1 MSYAAVV
8 IATAVPV
15 VLGLLVVRRSDKRL
29 IGWLLVAQGVSV
41 GALLGGAP
49 VAGSGTAA
57 LIADQL
63 AAGSWIFLFLW
74 LVLIAY
80 LLPDGRTLSHGW
92 LLWIRGGLVGALLFL
107 VGAAGDRSAFVLEHE
122 GTEPPLRWL
131 PQPLSGLLGTV
142 GLLLVVLLFLGSAV
156 AVRSRLRRSSG
167 QDRLQLLWLVWG
179 ALAVPM
185 GLLVLWVNYF
195 AMGAQEWLTT
205 VTLTVVSVALPAT
218 IAVAILRYNL
228 FDVRLALSRTL
239 TYGALLVGVLG
250 AYALVLY
257 AAERMGGSGNGGGL
271 AAVAVVAVA
280 VHPAHAWL
288 RERIDRWV
296 YGYRSEPYQA
306 LRLLADRA
314 DAADPDALSTAIT
327 DVVKQALR
335 VKRVWVDADG
345 ADHPGV
351 LRTALIHRSE
361 RLGDL
366 AVEVPPGRTLS
377 AADMS
382 LLQDLARYAAVL
394 VRAQQ
399 QADELRES
407 RTRIVA
413 GREEERRRL
422 RRDLHDGV
430 GPTLAAVVLTLN
442 AAEAREDAAERGV
455 LLAEA
460 REQVR
465 DAISEVR
472 RLVDDL
478 RPPAIDEVGLLGAIR
493 QRASALS
500 GGVVIEVSGPDPMPD
515 LPAAVEV
522 AAFRIAS
529 EAMANVARHSRA
541 SRCQVHVGVNGSF
554 EMTIADNGRG
564 ADPGDG
570 TIGPGVGWTSMRERA
585 AELGGRCT
593 ISERAQGGLVVRVI
607 VPLEH
612 PQTED
617 SDLEGDA

>member
-1 MSYAAVV
+1 MSYVAVL
-8 IATAVPV
+8 IATSVPV
-15 VLGLLVVRRSDKRL
+15 ALGLLVVRRSGQRR

-41 GALLGGAP
+41 GLLLGGAQA
-49 VAGSGTAA
+49 AGSGTAA
-57 LIADQL
+57 LIVDQL

-92 LLWIRGGLVGALLFL
+92 LWWIRAGLAGSLLFL
-107 VGAAGDRSAFVLEHE
+107 VGAAGDRSTFVLEHD
-122 GTEPPLRWL
+122 GADPPLRWL
-131 PQPLSGLLGTV
+131 PQSLSGVLGTV
-142 GLLLVVLLFLGSAV
+142 GLVLVVLLFLGSFV
-156 AVRSRLRRSSG
+156 AVRSRLRRSAG
-167 QDRLQLLWLVWG
+167 RERLQLLWLVWG
-179 ALAVPM
+179 ALAVPI

-195 AMGAQEWLTT
+195 ALGAADWLTT
-205 VTLTVVSVALPAT
+205 VVLTLVSVALPAT

-228 FDVRLALSRTL
+228 FDVRLVLTRTL
-239 TYGALLVGVLG
+239 TYGALVVGVVA

-257 AAERMGGSGNGGGL
+257 AAERMGGNGNAGGL
-271 AAVAVVAVA
+271 AAVAIVAVA
-280 VHPAHAWL
+280 VHPAYAWL
-288 RERIDRWV
+288 RERIERWV
-296 YGYRSEPYQA
+296 YGYRSQPYQA

-327 DVVKQALR
+327 DAVTEALR
-335 VKRVWVDADG
+335 VHRVWVDAG
-345 ADHPGV
+345 GPDHEGV
-351 LRTALIHRSE
+351 VRTALIHRGE
-361 RLGDL
+361 RLGYL
-366 AVEVPPGRTLS
+366 AVEVPSGRTLS
-377 AADMS
+377 AADLS

-394 VRAQQ
+394 VRAQW

-442 AAEAREDAAERGV
+442 AAEAREDAGQRGV

-478 RPPAIDEVGLLGAIR
+478 RPPAIDEVGLLAAIR
-493 QRASALS
+493 QRAAALS
-500 GGVVIEVSGPDPMPD
+500 GGVTIEVSGPDPMPD

-541 SRCQVHVGVNGSF
+541 SRCQVNMGVNGSF

-564 ADPGDG
+564 ADPGHG
-570 TIGPGVGWTSMRERA
+570 TRWGVGWTSMRERA
-585 AELGGRCT
+585 AELGGRCSIT
-593 ISERAQGGLVVRVI
+593 ERAQGGLVVRVV

-612 PQTED
+612 PQAQD
-617 SDLEGDA
+617 SDMEGDA